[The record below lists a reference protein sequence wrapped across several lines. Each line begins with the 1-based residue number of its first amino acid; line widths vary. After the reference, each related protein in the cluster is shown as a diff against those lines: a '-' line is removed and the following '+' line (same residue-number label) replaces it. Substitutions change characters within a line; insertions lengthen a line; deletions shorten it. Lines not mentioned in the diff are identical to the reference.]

1 MGPPKKSWHYGEDDW
16 AVLAVGLMLGIARN
30 HPFEQGNKR
39 TGFAASVMFLYL
51 NNFDL
56 KTIDSESFAEKIIEA
71 VEHKISDE
79 TLIDIIRND
88 LVNLAFR

>member
-1 MGPPKKSWHYGEDDW
+1 
-16 AVLAVGLMLGIARN
+16 MLGIARN